1 MHVRLLPHVP
11 VLLPT
16 HPAFTEFNT
25 IHSVTD
31 ALKQGWGAG
40 LSPEYVMFRAG
51 RGMRSTV
58 HAYLLRPE
66 AVEAFFVLWRLTG
79 NVRYREYGW
88 GVFQAI
94 QKWCKVSGSTAAPA
108 LLLLYACQC
117 VCSLLRSYRQSST
130 AAPAL
135 LLFSAC
141 QCLCSHLCSYAAT
154 VSAAV
159 RCIIHI
165 CGAELML

>member
-1 MHVRLLPHVP
+1 M
-11 VLLPT
+11 
-16 HPAFTEFNT
+16 
-25 IHSVTD
+25 HSVTD

-40 LSPEYVMFRAG
+40 LSPEYVMFREG

-94 QKWCKVSGSTAAPA
+94 EKWCKVSDQQLQLRFFS
-108 LLLLYACQC
+108 
-117 VCSLLRSYRQSST
+117 SLLVSGSAVFCLLMGRQFE
-130 AAPAL
+130 L
-135 LLFSAC
+135 L
-141 QCLCSHLCSYAAT
+141 
-154 VSAAV
+154 
-159 RCIIHI
+159 
-165 CGAELML
+165 